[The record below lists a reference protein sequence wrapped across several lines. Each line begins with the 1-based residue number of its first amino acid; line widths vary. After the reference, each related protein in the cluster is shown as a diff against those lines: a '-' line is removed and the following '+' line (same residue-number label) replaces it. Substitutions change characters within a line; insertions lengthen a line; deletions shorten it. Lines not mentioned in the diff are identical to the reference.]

1 MTQLILI
8 AGAVRAKLIAVY
20 RPLSKQLSSINNR
33 RPGAQILLTMAVL
46 CELRG
51 EVKD

>member
-1 MTQLILI
+1 MTQLILTE
-8 AGAVRAKLIAVY
+8 GAIRAKLIAVY
-20 RPLSKQLSSINNR
+20 RPLSKQLSSISNG

-46 CELRG
+46 YELRG